1 MLKLSSIAVACSLVL
16 AGCQSNPSVT
26 SLDALPYKSS
36 PTLNLPVQIDVTADS
51 EPKRLVGAALKN
63 ISDGELRKASANLNA
78 ALRLDYANSNIQLL
92 NGITYHLMAAGGDR
106 SAVDLASE
114 AYKAAIS
121 FDPSNWVASYYMGVL
136 GLEQKKYDVATKY
149 LSDYVA
155 QYDTDSEALYYLAS
169 ASYLNGD
176 APNAAIFAKRAKD
189 VFTVAHGKGVSL
201 AEINRLFAITQAAIG
216 NQDTAEQALVS
227 IEGEHANKFLIERTQ
242 KRIQSLVKDSPYSV
256 QKVNNPYD
264 PYSASNSSS
273 NPYSSGSSGQDY
285 SYNGG
290 YGSYGYDSYGSDLK
304 SGSTDM
310 VAVDVVIVRTSD
322 SASSSQGIN
331 LLNGLQ
337 LQFGDRMNGLPAFSS
352 NTNNYKDLIDPTLST
367 NTKTIT
373 RVITV
378 PALTYSMNIV
388 NSRDGNNRILAQP
401 TLVSRVG
408 RTSEFFAGMAVS
420 AAAVSSGAG
429 DSVLI
434 EKEVGV
440 RLAITPDISEDGTV
454 LLAVN
459 AEKTYLTNPSSSIVF
474 QYRLDTTKTQVNA
487 NVAMQFGQTL
497 ILSGL
502 SESDKE
508 NIDDGVPVLK
518 DIPIVNLAF
527 SNKVERESKSSV
539 MILLTPRKA
548 DFADSKKT
556 LDELMESKVK
566 FNKSSEMYKKFASWY
581 QADENHVVPVSFTRD
596 SFYRTFQT
604 SDVTLVPWYLSS
616 KNVDRLSST
625 LGNIYSY

>member
-1 MLKLSSIAVACSLVL
+1 
-16 AGCQSNPSVT
+16 
-26 SLDALPYKSS
+26 
-36 PTLNLPVQIDVTADS
+36 
-51 EPKRLVGAALKN
+51 
-63 ISDGELRKASANLNA
+63 
-78 ALRLDYANSNIQLL
+78 
-92 NGITYHLMAAGGDR
+92 
-106 SAVDLASE
+106 
-114 AYKAAIS
+114 
-121 FDPSNWVASYYMGVL
+121 
-136 GLEQKKYDVATKY
+136 
-149 LSDYVA
+149 
-155 QYDTDSEALYYLAS
+155 
-169 ASYLNGD
+169 
-176 APNAAIFAKRAKD
+176 
-189 VFTVAHGKGVSL
+189 
-201 AEINRLFAITQAAIG
+201 
-216 NQDTAEQALVS
+216 
-227 IEGEHANKFLIERTQ
+227 
-242 KRIQSLVKDSPYSV
+242 
-256 QKVNNPYD
+256 
-264 PYSASNSSS
+264 
-273 NPYSSGSSGQDY
+273 
-285 SYNGG
+285 
-290 YGSYGYDSYGSDLK
+290 
-304 SGSTDM
+304 
-310 VAVDVVIVRTSD
+310 
-322 SASSSQGIN
+322 
-331 LLNGLQ
+331 
-337 LQFGDRMNGLPAFSS
+337 
-352 NTNNYKDLIDPTLST
+352 
-367 NTKTIT
+367 
-373 RVITV
+373 
-378 PALTYSMNIV
+378 MNIV